1 MVGHRRSF
9 GAVVGAVVAGG
20 AVAAASWIA
29 WAVRGRSSSVFAPSV
44 WHGPRDRRRIA
55 LTFDDGPT
63 PGTRVLLEM
72 LEKRSARAT
81 FFQCGVQVRRN
92 PAIARDVAA
101 AGHEIGNHTDT
112 HARLWLRPASFL
124 IEEIG
129 RAQRTIIDTTCCT
142 PRFFRAPYGV
152 RWPGLAR
159 AQARFGLTGA
169 MWSTIGRDWTLD
181 ADAVHRCLLG
191 GMEAGAILCLHDG
204 RELAPDPDIG
214 VTVRAVDLL
223 LQSLA
228 GEGWEFATLSELLGY
243 SGAVCPKTSSP
254 E

>member
-159 AQARFGLTGA
+159 AQ
-169 MWSTIGRDWTLD
+169 
-181 ADAVHRCLLG
+181 VHRCLLG